1 MTRKPT
7 TELANLSN
15 ADLRRLDGH
24 LKAEVKRGQR
34 LRVEIGRERKRR
46 RQDRKRRAD

>member
-1 MTRKPT
+1 MTEKPT
-7 TELANLSN
+7 AALAEMSN

-24 LKAEVKRGQR
+24 VKAEVKRGQR

-46 RQDRKRRAD
+46 RQERKRRGD